1 MVLPQAKAT
10 ANRNFS
16 NARNAPVAK
25 AFTKF
30 CKILEALN
38 RREWS
43 IGWTEP
49 GLRSTVKNYGNFY
62 GALPKCVWA
71 ILDLR

>member
-1 MVLPQAKAT
+1 MLESINQGWSNMVLPQAKAT

-38 RREWS
+38 RRE
-43 IGWTEP
+43 
-49 GLRSTVKNYGNFY
+49 
-62 GALPKCVWA
+62 
-71 ILDLR
+71 